1 MGLFN
6 FKTKAKEEEKVFQQ
20 ENLKRLESE
29 FDVTKAL
36 GVKKY
41 PEATQFIYDKERRC
55 FVVVEGPEDTFKSKN
70 PYIID
75 FDQVKDAY
83 VEVEEFW
90 TEKPGKFEIKEPMQN
105 SLKMG
110 DFDKVFWRYN
120 IFMHIETTHPY
131 AKHIK
136 YQMNYNTI
144 ITRISGLR
152 LISRRGLELH
162 GDYKGEEI
170 KKQAERIEELAVH
183 QHDAVGKEKM
193 LNLVT
198 HNGPDNMLD
207 RLAVNYFEQKFVDRM
222 NTVSKHLNRA
232 YRICKI
238 LGKI

>member
-1 MGLFN
+1 MGIFD
-6 FKTKAKEEEKVFQQ
+6 FKHKVAEAEIEFQQ
-20 ENLKRLESE
+20 ENLDRLESN
-29 FDVTKAL
+29 FDATKAM

-41 PEATQFIYDKERRC
+41 ADAMQFIYDKERRC
-55 FVVVEGPEDTFKSKN
+55 FVVVEGPEDDFKSRN

-90 TEKPGKFEIKEPMQN
+90 TEKPDKFDIKAPMQN

-120 IFMHIETTHPY
+120 IIMHIETTHTY
-131 AKHIK
+131 EKHIK

-162 GDYKGEEI
+162 GEYRGEEI
-170 KKQAERIEELAVH
+170 KKESERIAEFAAQQQE
-183 QHDAVGKEKM
+183 AVGKDKM
-193 LNLVT
+193 FDLVT
-198 HNGPDNMLD
+198 GNRSESLLERMTVD
-207 RLAVNYFEQKFVDRM
+207 YFEQKFVDRM
-222 NTVSKHLNRA
+222 NNISKHLDRA
-232 YRICKI
+232 YRICKV
-238 LGKI
+238 LGK

>member
-1 MGLFN
+1 MGIFD
-6 FKTKAKEEEKVFQQ
+6 FKHKVAEAEIEFQQ
-20 ENLKRLESE
+20 ENLDRLESN
-29 FDVTKAL
+29 FDATKAM

-41 PEATQFIYDKERRC
+41 ADAMQFIYDKERRC
-55 FVVVEGPEDTFKSKN
+55 FVVVEGPEDDFKSRN

-90 TEKPGKFEIKEPMQN
+90 TEKPDKFDIKAPMQN

-120 IFMHIETTHPY
+120 IIMHIETTHPY
-131 AKHIK
+131 EKHIK

-162 GDYKGEEI
+162 GEYRGEEI
-170 KKQAERIEELAVH
+170 KKESERIAEFAAQQQE
-183 QHDAVGKEKM
+183 AVGKEKM
-193 LNLVT
+193 FDLVT
-198 HNGPDNMLD
+198 GNRSESLLERMTVD
-207 RLAVNYFEQKFVDRM
+207 YFEQKFVDRM
-222 NTVSKHLNRA
+222 NNISKHLERA
-232 YRICKI
+232 YRICKL
-238 LGKI
+238 LGK

>member
-1 MGLFN
+1 MGIFD
-6 FKTKAKEEEKVFQQ
+6 FKHKVAEAEIEFQQ
-20 ENLKRLESE
+20 ENLDRLESN
-29 FDVTKAL
+29 FDATKAM

-41 PEATQFIYDKERRC
+41 ADAMQFIYDKERRC
-55 FVVVEGPEDTFKSKN
+55 FVVVEGPEDDFKSRN

-90 TEKPGKFEIKEPMQN
+90 TEKPDKFDIKAPMQN

-120 IFMHIETTHPY
+120 IIMHIETTHPY
-131 AKHIK
+131 EKHIK

-162 GDYKGEEI
+162 GEYRGEEI
-170 KKQAERIEELAVH
+170 KKESERIAEFAAQQQE
-183 QHDAVGKEKM
+183 AVGKDKM
-193 LNLVT
+193 FDLVT
-198 HNGPDNMLD
+198 GNRSESLLERMTVD
-207 RLAVNYFEQKFVDRM
+207 YFEQKFVDRM
-222 NTVSKHLNRA
+222 NNISKHLDRA
-232 YRICKI
+232 YRICKV
-238 LGKI
+238 LGK